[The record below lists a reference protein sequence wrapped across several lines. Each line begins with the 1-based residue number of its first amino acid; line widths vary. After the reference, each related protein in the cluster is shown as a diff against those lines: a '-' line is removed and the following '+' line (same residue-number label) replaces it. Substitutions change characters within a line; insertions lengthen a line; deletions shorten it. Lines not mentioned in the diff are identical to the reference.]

1 MYRNIKL
8 ILQYDGSR
16 YGGWQKQGN
25 SQNTIQ
31 GKLESILEK
40 MTGEPILVHGSGR
53 TDAGVHALGQTA
65 NVHLDENCLKNNKNP
80 EFLKIFDSFHGS
92 DGLPKAVMEYLN
104 RYLPEDIAVIGAEEV
119 LERFHS
125 RLSAVSKTYLYR
137 VETAEKRMCLNGSTR
152 TDSERS
158 WISAP

>member
-40 MTGEPILVHGSGR
+40 MAGEPVLVHGSGPHR
-53 TDAGVHALGQTA
+53 
-65 NVHLDENCLKNNKNP
+65 C
-80 EFLKIFDSFHGS
+80 GS
-92 DGLPKAVMEYLN
+92 SCSGPDGKCSS
-104 RYLPEDIAVIGAEEV
+104 G
-119 LERFHS
+119 
-125 RLSAVSKTYLYR
+125 
-137 VETAEKRMCLNGSTR
+137 
-152 TDSERS
+152 
-158 WISAP
+158 